1 MMFALLGALGVL
13 VVEASYLNLLPCF
26 SMKNQPK
33 SPEQG
38 QNKTFLYL
46 MLGFTA
52 FFILC
57 FVAVVLF
64 IHGIV
69 TKSNGG
75 QTALFSS
82 SDDGIDLIE
91 IDGPIVSSDDVVKR
105 IRRFKKGSEKALII
119 RLDSPG
125 GAVAPSQEIYSEILS
140 ARANKKIVVASMS
153 SLAASGAYYIAAAC
167 DKIVANPGTLTGS
180 IGVIAE
186 FPEVSGLF
194 KKVGIDYQ
202 TIKSGKLKDTGSFS
216 RPMNEEDRAYLQD
229 TVNDVFHQFLD
240 AVIDGRRDAFKN
252 KLTAILKVK
261 ADSIKDEQIKNYI
274 LPYADGRAV
283 TGKKAFELGMVDK
296 LGNYDDAVQLAA
308 DLAGIKGEP
317 NVHADKSGKFDQLL
331 DGILPFSL
339 LGQLRQNTSF
349 QLEYKAF

>member
-1 MMFALLGALGVL
+1 
-13 VVEASYLNLLPCF
+13 
-26 SMKNQPK
+26 MKNQPTA
-33 SPEQG
+33 PEQG

-57 FVAVVLF
+57 FVAIVLF

-69 TKSNGG
+69 SKANGGG
-75 QTALFSS
+75 QTALFAN
-82 SDDGIDLIE
+82 SDDNIDLIE
-91 IDGPIVSSDDVVKR
+91 ITGPITDGDDVVKR
-105 IRRFKKGSEKALII
+105 IRRFKKSGEKALII
-119 RLDSPG
+119 RLNSPG

-140 ARANKKIVVASMS
+140 ARADKKIVVASMS
-153 SLAASGAYYIAAAC
+153 SLAASGAYYIASAC

-186 FPEVSGLF
+186 FPEASGLL
-194 KKVGIDYQ
+194 KKVGVDFQ

-216 RPMNEEDRAYLQD
+216 RPMNAEDRAYLQD
-229 TVNDVFHQFLD
+229 MIDDVFHQFLG

-252 KLTAILKVK
+252 KLALILKVK
-261 ADSIKDEQIKNYI
+261 PDSIKDEQIKNYI

-283 TGKKAFELGMVDK
+283 TGKKAFELGMVDQ
-296 LGNYDDAVQLAA
+296 LGNYDDAVQLTAN
-308 DLAGIKGEP
+308 LAGIKGEP
-317 NVHADKSGKFDQLL
+317 NVHADKSGKLDQLL
-331 DGILPFSL
+331 DSVLPFSL
-339 LGQLRQNTSF
+339 FSQLRQYENSSF